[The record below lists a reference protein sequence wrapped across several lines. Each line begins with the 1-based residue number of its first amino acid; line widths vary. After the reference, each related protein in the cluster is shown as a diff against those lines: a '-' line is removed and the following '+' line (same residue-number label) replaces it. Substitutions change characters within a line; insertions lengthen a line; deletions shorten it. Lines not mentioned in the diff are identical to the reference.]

1 MPASALTT
9 EQVAGRD
16 AIGRLCASGLS
27 TLELL
32 ERVARRVRAT
42 VPHAS
47 AGFLSAD
54 PATLLKTGGFVE
66 QVPRQLHMLLFENEV
81 FWDDFAKFEQMARSG
96 QRAVSLAAE
105 TEDELERSRRF
116 REIYRPRGLH
126 DELRVIFRSGS
137 AVLGVG
143 CIVRAEGTPRFDDS
157 ELAFLASIADC
168 VGEGLRQAL
177 VFEKITDPATGA
189 EDMPGMIIVRDDD
202 SIESMTDAGRHWLAE
217 MRLDVGAELELP
229 SIVYQVVR
237 RARQKNPAQGCGR
250 VRLPSGRWLFIHAA
264 RLSSS
269 EATPVRTAVLLEP
282 ARRAQLA
289 TLIVELYGLTE
300 REREVTE
307 QLVRGL
313 AVDEIAAALAIS
325 RYTVR
330 DHVKAIFA
338 KTGVVSRPELTAKL
352 FYDHFDRR

>member
-1 MPASALTT
+1 MPSPALTA

-16 AIGRLCASGLS
+16 AIGRLCASGFS
-27 TLELL
+27 SLELL

-66 QVPRQLHMLLFENEV
+66 QVTRQLHMLLFENEV
-81 FWDDFAKFEQMARSG
+81 FWDDFAKFEQIARSG
-96 QRAVSLAAE
+96 QRAVSLAAA
-105 TEDELERSRRF
+105 TENELDRSRRF
-116 REIYRPRGLH
+116 REIYRPRGLD
-126 DELRVIFRSGS
+126 DELRVVFRSGG

-143 CIVRAEGTPRFDDS
+143 CIVRAEGAPRFDDS
-157 ELAFLASIADC
+157 ELAFLDSVADS
-168 VGEGLRQAL
+168 VGEGLRRAL
-177 VFEKITDPATGA
+177 VLEKITDPRTTAD
-189 EDMPGMIIVRDDD
+189 DMPGMIIVQDDD

-217 MRLDVGAELELP
+217 MRLDVGAKLELP
-229 SIVYQVVR
+229 GIVYQVVR
-237 RARQKNPAQGCGR
+237 RARRENPAPARGR
-250 VRLPSGRWLFIHAA
+250 VRLPNGRWLFVHAA
-264 RLSSS
+264 RLSS
-269 EATPVRTAVLLEP
+269 APGGPARTAVLLEP

-289 TLIVELYGLTE
+289 ALIVELYGLTE

-307 QLVRGL
+307 LLVRGL
-313 AVDEIAAALAIS
+313 AVEEIAAVLAIS

-352 FYDHFDRR
+352 FYDHFDRH